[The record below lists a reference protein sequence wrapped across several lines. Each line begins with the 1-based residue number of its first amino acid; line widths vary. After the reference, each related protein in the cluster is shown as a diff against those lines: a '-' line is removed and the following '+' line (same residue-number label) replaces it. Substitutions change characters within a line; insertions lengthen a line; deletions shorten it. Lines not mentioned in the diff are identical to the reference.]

1 MSTTWQYRPSKRPKV
16 SQVKH
21 WDLVFDDYT
30 DRHWRGDAYNGGV
43 EVFRGYPFPD
53 FYKVVFI
60 PAKSSEFSKKISKLF
75 YGESA
80 HHDVTRFVSDLGF
93 QSIYTSNL
101 Y

>member
-1 MSTTWQYRPSKRPKV
+1 VTLTNFRPSKRPSVK
-16 SQVKH
+16 QVKH

-30 DRHWRGDAYNGGV
+30 DRHWRGDAFNGGV
-43 EVFRGYPFPD
+43 EVLRGYPFPD
-53 FYKVVFI
+53 FYKVIYV
-60 PAKSSEFSKKISKLF
+60 PSDPSQKKISKLF

-80 HHDVTRFVSDLGF
+80 HHNVVRFVADLGF

>member
-1 MSTTWQYRPSKRPKV
+1 MSTTWQYRPSKRPSVK
-16 SQVKH
+16 QVKH

-43 EVFRGYPFPD
+43 EVLRGYPFPD
-53 FYKVVFI
+53 FYKVIYV
-60 PAKSSEFSKKISKLF
+60 PSDPSQKKVSKLF

-93 QSIYTSNL
+93 QSVYYSDL
-101 Y
+101 V